1 MRDRLA
7 AAGCV
12 FPDEEA
18 AVLLASAENDA
29 ELEAMIARRVS
40 GEPLEYV
47 VGWAEFDGLR
57 IPVRPGVFIPR
68 RRTHALL
75 VEALRM
81 LAPGARVLDL
91 CCGAGPVAAALLRR
105 RPDLRVCASDVDRDA
120 VECARAL
127 VPEVYCGDLFAPIPR
142 QRFDLIVA
150 NAPYV
155 PTESV
160 TMLPRESRAE
170 ALTALD
176 GGTDG
181 LDIHRRIAAQV
192 TDWLQPGGS
201 VLTEVS
207 PGQVDPLKSI
217 YARYQVTARLDEDL
231 EVAVVRCAVP
241 LPK

>member
-1 MRDRLA
+1 VRDRLA

-12 FPDEEA
+12 FADEEA
-18 AVLLASAENDA
+18 GVLLSSGENDA
-29 ELEAMIARRVS
+29 GVEAMIARRVA

-105 RPDLRVCASDVDRDA
+105 RPDLRVCASDVDPEA

-127 VPEVYCGDLFAPIPR
+127 VPDVYCGDLFAPIPR
-142 QRFDLIVA
+142 QGFDLIVA

-155 PTESV
+155 PTDSL

-170 ALTALD
+170 AFTALD
-176 GGTDG
+176 GGPDG
-181 LDIHRRIAAQV
+181 LDIHRRIAAQA
-192 TDWLQPGGS
+192 TEWLQPGGS

-207 PGQVDPLKSI
+207 PGQVDSLKSI
-217 YARYQVTARLDEDL
+217 YARYEVTARVDEDL

-241 LPK
+241 VPK

>member
-12 FPDEEA
+12 FADEEA
-18 AVLLASAENDA
+18 GVLLASAENEV
-29 ELEAMIARRVS
+29 ELEAMIARRVA

-57 IPVRPGVFIPR
+57 IPVSPGVFIPR

-75 VEALRM
+75 VEALRI
-81 LAPGARVLDL
+81 LAPRAQVLDL

-105 RPDLRVCASDVDRDA
+105 RPDLRVCASDVDPEA

-142 QRFDLIVA
+142 QGFDLIVA

-155 PTESV
+155 PTDSL
-160 TMLPRESRAE
+160 TTLPRESRAE

-176 GGTDG
+176 GGPDG
-181 LDIHRRIAAQV
+181 LDIHRRIAAQA
-192 TDWLQPGGS
+192 TEWLQPGGS

-207 PGQVDPLKSI
+207 PGQVDSLKSI
-217 YARYQVTARLDEDL
+217 YARYEVEARVDEDL

-241 LPK
+241 GPK

>member
-1 MRDRLA
+1 MIDRLA

-12 FPDEEA
+12 FPHDEAE
-18 AVLLASAENDA
+18 VLLASADTDA
-29 ELEAMIARRVS
+29 QLEAMMERRVL

-47 VGWAEFDGLR
+47 VGWAEFDGMR

-75 VEALRM
+75 AQSLTM
-81 LAPGARVLDL
+81 LLHGAQVLDL

-105 RPDLRVCASDVDRDA
+105 RPDLRVCASDLDPEA

-127 VPEVYCGDLFAPIPR
+127 VPRVYCGDLFAPIPR
-142 QRFDLIVA
+142 QRFDLVVA

-155 PTESV
+155 PTDSLTV
-160 TMLPRESRAE
+160 LPRESRAE

-181 LDIHRRIAAQV
+181 LEIHRRIAAQA
-192 TDWLQPGGS
+192 TEWLQPGGS

-207 PGQVDPLKSI
+207 PGQVDSLMAV
-217 YARYQVTARLDEDL
+217 YALYEVTARVDEDL

-241 LPK
+241 GPK

>member
-1 MRDRLA
+1 
-7 AAGCV
+7 V
-12 FPDEEA
+12 
-18 AVLLASAENDA
+18 
-29 ELEAMIARRVS
+29 EAMIARRVA

-105 RPDLRVCASDVDRDA
+105 RPDLRVCASDVDPEA

-127 VPEVYCGDLFAPIPR
+127 VPDVYCGDLFA
-142 QRFDLIVA
+142 

-155 PTESV
+155 PTDSL

-170 ALTALD
+170 AFTALD
-176 GGTDG
+176 GGPDG
-181 LDIHRRIAAQV
+181 LDIHRRIAAQA
-192 TDWLQPGGS
+192 TEWLQPGGS

-207 PGQVDPLKSI
+207 PGQVDSLKSI
-217 YARYQVTARLDEDL
+217 YARYEVTARLDEDL

-241 LPK
+241 GPK